1 MTVERREEEE
11 DPSQQSTD
19 ATAVWPFLRFDSPP
33 RKIYHFFQQFRNRVE
48 NPSNYNNFLKG
59 VKWSP
64 DGTCFL
70 TSCDDNTIR
79 LFHLP
84 EEASYI
90 DQLASDYQDS
100 YHSNL
105 VINEAEMVYDYCWY
119 PYMCSSDPTS
129 SVFVATTRDHPI
141 HLWDATSG
149 QLRCTYRAYND
160 MDEITAALSVS
171 FNSSGTKLF
180 AGYNKMLRVF
190 DVHRPGRDFQQFSL
204 HKGKDGPSGIV
215 SSIAVSPSHSG
226 MLALGSYNQST
237 ALYAED
243 NMELLYVLHGQ
254 SGGITQVL
262 FSKDGN
268 YLYTGGRKDSYIL
281 CWDVRNTVDIVYK
294 LYRSTENTN
303 QRVSFDI
310 EPCGRHLGAGGED
323 GLVHI
328 YDLQSGQWI
337 TAFQA
342 ASDTVNGFGF
352 HPHLPLAAS
361 SSGNRRFSL
370 PDNFEENWNLRGD
383 ENCASIWTFG

>member
-19 ATAVWPFLRFDSPP
+19 ATAVWPFL
-33 RKIYHFFQQFRNRVE
+33 
-48 NPSNYNNFLKG
+48 
-59 VKWSP
+59 
-64 DGTCFL
+64 
-70 TSCDDNTIR
+70 SCDDNTIR

-254 SGGITQVL
+254 SGGITQ
-262 FSKDGN
+262 
-268 YLYTGGRKDSYIL
+268 DSYIL

>member
-254 SGGITQVL
+254 SGGITQ
-262 FSKDGN
+262 
-268 YLYTGGRKDSYIL
+268 DSYIL